1 MISSLAEDRRAMLSV
16 SKIETVSTGSAF
28 RCAQTY
34 AFIRLIQEIA
44 VALYSAQLTLYDLFS
59 ARYFLINWGL

>member
-1 MISSLAEDRRAMLSV
+1 MLSV